1 MYKLIMRWARYS
13 FANAPTSPC
22 PTPAHRH
29 EKDNRHTT
37 KSPTI
42 HRNSS
47 NFSSDKRRF
56 SSRIPYINTLLI
68 IT

>member
-1 MYKLIMRWARYS
+1 MYKLIMRWARFS
-13 FANAPTSPC
+13 FANAPTSSF

-29 EKDNRHTT
+29 EKYHLRVATP
-37 KSPTI
+37 PTF

-56 SSRIPYINTLLI
+56 SSRIPYIYSMKV
-68 IT
+68 

>member
-1 MYKLIMRWARYS
+1 MYKLIMRWARFS

-29 EKDNRHTT
+29 EKDNLRITT
-37 KSPTI
+37 SPTF
-42 HRNSS
+42 HWDSS

-56 SSRIPYINTLLI
+56 SSLKPYIYSMKV
-68 IT
+68 

>member
-1 MYKLIMRWARYS
+1 MYKLIMRWARFS
-13 FANAPTSPC
+13 FANAPTSSC

-47 NFSSDKRRF
+47 NFSSDKPHF
-56 SSRIPYINTLLI
+56 PSLKPYIYSMKV
-68 IT
+68 